1 MFKDQEQVPSR
12 CFFRLDVV
20 SFDAERRFVAGRPC
34 TALMFRP
41 FQIYKRLCI
50 STREMLYAKGF
61 LLCRDDERT
70 LAASW

>member
-1 MFKDQEQVPSR
+1 MLCPSMRRDVLLQV
-12 CFFRLDVV
+12 
-20 SFDAERRFVAGRPC
+20 G